1 MRMERKYS
9 KLKEEIMD
17 LFGTISV
24 DEIIINKPLS
34 KLMVN
39 ISNSLSG
46 ISIVERYQPQERI

>member
-1 MRMERKYS
+1 MERKYS